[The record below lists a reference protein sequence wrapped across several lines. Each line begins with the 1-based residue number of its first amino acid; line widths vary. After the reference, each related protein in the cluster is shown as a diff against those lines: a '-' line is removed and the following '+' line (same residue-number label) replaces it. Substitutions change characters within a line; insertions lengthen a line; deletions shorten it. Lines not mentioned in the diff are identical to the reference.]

1 MLIFLKNIKFYIFN
15 HRYFFYTKLF
25 AKNLINFNILKSTI
39 FKTHIYSI
47 GNFKAHLNPFIY
59 EELLLIDNPKI
70 NDIDYIQSLRNF
82 IDKKVDF
89 YLYNVESNL
98 LPLFLSKT
106 LQSNVHVYNFKKKK
120 IKEKNIKNY
129 YKSNKFFLNTQ
140 LKNKKKKILITDTVN
155 NLDLKK
161 TNFKFIFSKKKI
173 PFTSFYN
180 YEYVYDIYGKIHLSE
195 INVIKKYYIYTNH
208 KLLNV
213 KKENSITA
221 ISLLK
226 SLDIYPFDICYE
238 SVLPFVK
245 ELILGIDSKSFNSRY
260 EKILNKFLK
269 QTKFKKK
276 IKIKFFDFHT
286 NTTSN
291 CYIKARWI
299 ADVNNKLT
307 NEISSKYLCYVQAD
321 EIFEYSLKK
330 DFRNILRNNSD
341 ELNINFLHFIYDF
354 NHIRDPRYAAYNNMG
369 RVYKKF
375 LFTSTHDGC
384 GFRKTNDK
392 RSNINYSK
400 RNIFHIGYIYNFKK
414 KILKNLSKKDGIFRS
429 TKANFYR
436 NLNLVKV
443 NKQDKIQLINTIN
456 RYKYL
461 DGYKNLKKFI

>member
-1 MLIFLKNIKFYIFN
+1 MLIFLKNIKFFIFN
-15 HRYFFYTKLF
+15 HRYIFYAKLF

-39 FKTHIYSI
+39 YKTHIYSI
-47 GNFKAHLNPFIY
+47 GNFKAYLNPFIY

-89 YLYNVESNL
+89 YLYNVESNI

-106 LQSNVHVYNFKKKK
+106 LQSNVHLYNLKKKN
-120 IKEKNIKNY
+120 IKEKKIKNY
-129 YKSNKFFLNTQ
+129 YESKKFFLNSQ
-140 LKNKKKKILITDTVN
+140 LKNKRKKILITDSVN

-161 TNFKFIFSKKKI
+161 NSFKFIFSRNKI
-173 PFTSFYN
+173 SYTSFYK
-180 YEYVYDIYGKIHLSE
+180 YEYVYDIYGKIHSGE

-208 KLLNV
+208 KLLNI
-213 KKENSITA
+213 KKEKSITA

-226 SLDIYPFDICYE
+226 SLDIYPFDVCYE

-245 ELILGIDSKSFNSRY
+245 ELILGIDSKSYNSRY
-260 EKILNKFLK
+260 ENILNKFLK

-276 IKIKFFDFHT
+276 IKIKFFDFNTYTT
-286 NTTSN
+286 NN

-321 EIFEYSLKK
+321 EIFEYSLRK
-330 DFRNILRNNSD
+330 DFRNILINNSD

-354 NHIRDPRYAAYNNMG
+354 NHIRDPQYAAYNNMG
-369 RVYKKF
+369 RVYNKLF
-375 LFTSTHDGC
+375 FTSTHDGC

-392 RSNINYSK
+392 RSNIIYSK
-400 RNIFHIGYIYNFKK
+400 RNIFHIGYIYNYKK
-414 KILKNLSKKDGIFRS
+414 KILKNLGKKDGIFRS
-429 TKANFYR
+429 SKANFYK

-443 NKQDKIQLINTIN
+443 NKKDKIQLINTIK

-461 DGYKNLKKFI
+461 DGYKNLKKFM

>member
-1 MLIFLKNIKFYIFN
+1 MLIFLKNVKFYIFN
-15 HRYFFYTKLF
+15 HRYIFYAKLF

-39 FKTHIYSI
+39 YKTHIYSI

-140 LKNKKKKILITDTVN
+140 LKNKKKKILITDTVS

-161 TNFKFIFSKKKI
+161 TNFKFKFSKKKI
-173 PFTSFYN
+173 PYTSFYN

-245 ELILGIDSKSFNSRY
+245 ELIIGIDSKSYNSRY

-276 IKIKFFDFHT
+276 IK
-286 NTTSN
+286 
-291 CYIKARWI
+291 R
-299 ADVNNKLT
+299 VN
-307 NEISSKYLCYVQAD
+307 I
-321 EIFEYSLKK
+321 
-330 DFRNILRNNSD
+330 
-341 ELNINFLHFIYDF
+341 
-354 NHIRDPRYAAYNNMG
+354 
-369 RVYKKF
+369 
-375 LFTSTHDGC
+375 
-384 GFRKTNDK
+384 
-392 RSNINYSK
+392 
-400 RNIFHIGYIYNFKK
+400 
-414 KILKNLSKKDGIFRS
+414 
-429 TKANFYR
+429 
-436 NLNLVKV
+436 
-443 NKQDKIQLINTIN
+443 
-456 RYKYL
+456 
-461 DGYKNLKKFI
+461 